1 MVYVEHDRSEA
12 RRVIEDRC
20 QRVKGSIEGG
30 EVKLNFR
37 GILGT
42 AAVLT
47 LAASM
52 LNAQVPQRQP
62 QADATYPEAFSIVS
76 GLREMPDG
84 RLMITDGISQ
94 VVAWVDLEAG
104 TMEQIG
110 KEGQGPREYRTPDA
124 LFPWPGDST
133 LLVDLGNG
141 RLTVLG
147 PNGEF
152 TRTMPIARQVGDL
165 LVVVLPSA
173 VDAEGLIYY
182 QPLDMGGPDQ
192 GRGRPQVADSAA
204 IARWDPRTDQVDTL
218 GMVSLRERRTQT
230 RGQNISIRLVPL
242 TPEDAWSASPDGRV
256 AVARSP
262 EYFMEWLTAEGGKMS
277 GSVVAFDPVRVGRDE
292 KVAWMVNN
300 QRGGLMIDVSLD
312 AGGGMSPSFGR
323 STGRGGE
330 PDITRYDWPA
340 TMPAFTSRAV
350 TTAPNGDAWVRRS
363 QQAGEASVY
372 DVFGSDG
379 ELREQVVFSEGRQ
392 VIGFGAE
399 SVYTVY
405 FDEFDLQWLERYRM

>member
-1 MVYVEHDRSEA
+1 
-12 RRVIEDRC
+12 
-20 QRVKGSIEGG
+20 
-30 EVKLNFR
+30 VKLDLS
-37 GILGT
+37 GTLGT

-52 LNAQVPQRQP
+52 LDAQVPQRQL

-94 VVAWVDLEAG
+94 VVAWVDLETG
-104 TMEQIG
+104 TIEQIG
-110 KEGQGPREYRTPDA
+110 REGQGPREYRTPDA
-124 LFPWPGDST
+124 LFSWPGDST
-133 LLVDLGNG
+133 LLTDLGNA

-152 TRTMPIARQVGDL
+152 TRSMPFARQVGDQM
-165 LVVVLPSA
+165 VVALPRA

-182 QPLDMGGPDQ
+182 QPLDMGGPLR
-192 GRGRPQVADSAA
+192 GRGRPQGADSAT

-218 GMVSLRERRTQT
+218 GMVRLRERRTVT

-242 TPEDAWSASPDGRV
+242 TPEDSWSASPDGRV

-262 EYFMEWLTAEGGKMS
+262 EYFMEWLTADGGKMS
-277 GSVVAFDPVRVGRDE
+277 GSVVVFEPVRVRRDE
-292 KVAWMVNN
+292 KVAWVVNN
-300 QRGGLMIDVSLD
+300 QRGGLTIDVSLD
-312 AGGGMSPSFGR
+312 AGGGISPSFGR

-330 PDITRYDWPA
+330 PDITRYDWPE
-340 TMPAFTSRAV
+340 TMPAFTSGAV
-350 TTAPNGDAWVRRS
+350 FATQDCDAWVRRS
-363 QQAGEASVY
+363 QPVGDASVY

-379 ELREQVVFSEGRQ
+379 ELHEQVVFPVGRH

-399 SVYTVY
+399 SVYAVY
-405 FDEFDLQWLERYRM
+405 FDEFDLQWLERYDYSDHS